1 MKDIHISDNK
11 IFLQIRTST
20 TWFSFSTNLA
30 HLAYPSM
37 PLALSQTFQL
47 LSPGETAQIVRSAF
61 PQSVSLGFLRRGAQ
75 SLLSQDTL
83 AGRIQQMLLERMP
96 YCFCEF
102 CGKSQKLIPGCVTLI
117 KKKSL
122 LLFHLCKQRFQMSG
136 SALDQWSS
144 CVSLHVQSCN
154 GNLNT
159 VACSPQTKHTA
170 SPLTLPHKHLST
182 PLIKNFT
189 F

>member
-122 LLFHLCKQRFQMSG
+122 LLFLSVCILLPVEPTQAGQGQSNSQNLTGLILVGRAQP
-136 SALDQWSS
+136 ALGKYENVD
-144 CVSLHVQSCN
+144 
-154 GNLNT
+154 
-159 VACSPQTKHTA
+159 
-170 SPLTLPHKHLST
+170 
-182 PLIKNFT
+182 
-189 F
+189 